1 MSQNPNNNT
10 ATHGTSSK
18 ETDQPSAQG
27 AAPNT
32 TNGADSANVG
42 RSRNHT
48 RRSSPSDLIIVE
60 ASDKTPKEDPATT
73 HRRNRRCSPS
83 DRALID
89 LSDVI
94 PEEESVMVSHE
105 EAIVDEEWIKD
116 FPKEDQKEADNAQGP
131 RV

>member
-18 ETDQPSAQG
+18 ETDQSSTQG

-32 TNGADSANVG
+32 ANGADSANID
-42 RSRNHT
+42 RPRHHT
-48 RRSSPSDLIIVE
+48 RRCSPSDLIIVE
-60 ASDKTPKEDPATT
+60 ASDKAPKEEPATT

-89 LSDVI
+89 LSDMT
-94 PEEESVMVSHE
+94 PEEEPVMVSHE
-105 EAIVDEEWIKD
+105 EAIVDDEWIKD
-116 FPKEDQKEADNAQGP
+116 FPKNDQKEADNAQGP
-131 RV
+131 RG

>member
-1 MSQNPNNNT
+1 MSQNPNNT

-18 ETDQPSAQG
+18 ETDQSSAQG

-32 TNGADSANVG
+32 ANRADSANID
-42 RSRNHT
+42 RPRNHT
-48 RRSSPSDLIIVE
+48 RRCNQSDLIIVE
-60 ASDKTPKEDPATT
+60 ASDKASKEEPATT
-73 HRRNRRCSPS
+73 HRRNRRCSPG

-94 PEEESVMVSHE
+94 PEEEPVMVSHE
-105 EAIVDEEWIKD
+105 EAIVDDEWIKD
-116 FPKEDQKEADNAQGP
+116 FHKDDQKEADNAQGP